1 MRDLKVPGTST
12 HNPRFDMIRLRH
24 TLPALL
30 ILGLLSPAYAVS
42 PADTVDTTSP
52 EMIEQTELERAL
64 TADRAQA
71 QEQAARRIRAYA
83 HTDRYSRAFFRDLVS
98 PLHGIAADDG
108 TESVRLAAISALSAI
123 GTDAV
128 LRTLK
133 AQVISFEAGPVRRM
147 TVHVIAQQR
156 HGQDR
161 HGANRRS
168 VIGL

>member
-1 MRDLKVPGTST
+1 MRDLEVLGPST
-12 HNPRFDMIRLRH
+12 HNPRFDMTRLRH
-24 TLPALL
+24 TLSALL
-30 ILGLLSPAYAVS
+30 IIGLLSPAYAVS

-52 EMIEQTELERAL
+52 ETIVQTELKRAL
-64 TADRAQA
+64 TSDRAQA

-83 HTDRYSRAFFRDLVS
+83 HTDRYSRASFRDLVP

-108 TESVRLAAISALSAI
+108 TESVRLAAISAPSTI

-147 TVHVIAQQR
+147 TVHVIAQQQ
-156 HGQDR
+156 HGRDR
-161 HGANRRS
+161 RGANRRS

>member
-1 MRDLKVPGTST
+1 MT
-12 HNPRFDMIRLRH
+12 RLRH
-24 TLPALL
+24 TLSALL

-52 EMIEQTELERAL
+52 ETVVQAELKSAL
-64 TADRAQA
+64 TSDRVRAQK
-71 QEQAARRIRAYA
+71 QAARRIRAYA

-98 PLHGIAADDG
+98 PLHDIAADG
-108 TESVRLAAISALSAI
+108 RTESLRLTAISALSVI

-147 TVHVIAQQR
+147 TVHVIAQHDAGWTVAER
-156 HGQDR
+156 VDDR
-161 HGANRRS
+161 Q
-168 VIGL
+168 